1 MARTRLDRRNDFDEF
16 YGTAVATFTR
26 FRENDSRAE
35 KFQREY
41 MLSICPGSR
50 AGGTDKRMVEVFWG
64 GRNFEIETQG
74 RNWKALTET
83 GATLLFT
90 RDDNGFAIVSL
101 YPAYTE
107 NRKPIETSI
116 TVNIWL
122 DPEKLKDEK
131 FLKSL
136 WDDFMAY
143 MEYTSL
149 DGNPTLW
156 QRLRISYLRH
166 FKHLVIDNK
175 WTPTK
180 FSASISRIRDLIVA
194 ACFSGAVLIY
204 FVNLTTKPNT
214 TETDTQLKEINKNL
228 ENVSKQLD
236 KISESRT
243 DIKTI
248 SIIADSIAT
257 KTKEILKIVDKRKTK
272 YRKTRK
278 PTA

>member
-1 MARTRLDRRNDFDEF
+1 MARTRQDRRNDFDEF

-26 FRENDSRAE
+26 FRNNDPRAE
-35 KFQREY
+35 KFQKEY
-41 MLSICPGSR
+41 MLNICPGSR

-122 DPEKLKDEK
+122 DPKRLKDEK
-131 FLKSL
+131 FIKSL
-136 WDDFMAY
+136 WNDFMAY

-156 QRLRISYLRH
+156 QRLRISYLRN

-180 FSASISRIRDLIVA
+180 FSVSINRIRDLVVA

-204 FVNLTTKPNT
+204 FVNVTTKPKT
-214 TETDTQLKEINKNL
+214 TETDTQLKEVNKNL
-228 ENVSKQLD
+228 ETVSKQLD
-236 KISESRT
+236 KISESNADLR
-243 DIKTI
+243 TI
-248 SIIADSIAT
+248 SITTDSLVV
-257 KTKEILKIVDKRKTK
+257 KTKEILKSIQKHKSKR
-272 YRKTRK
+272 
-278 PTA
+278 P

>member
-1 MARTRLDRRNDFDEF
+1 MAGTRQDRRNDFDEF
-16 YGTAVATFTR
+16 YEAAVATFTR
-26 FRENDSRAE
+26 FGENDPRAE

-41 MLSICPGSR
+41 MLHICPGSR
-50 AGGTDKRMVEVFWG
+50 AGGTDKRTIEVFWG

-83 GATLLFT
+83 GATLLFV
-90 RDDNGFAIVSL
+90 RDDNGFVIVSL

-107 NRKPIETSI
+107 NRKPFETAI
-116 TVNIWL
+116 TLDIWL
-122 DPEKLKDEK
+122 DPKRLKDEK

-136 WDDFMAY
+136 WNYFMAY

-156 QRLRISYLRH
+156 QRLKISYLRY
-166 FKHLVIDNK
+166 FKHLIIDNK

-180 FSASISRIRDLIVA
+180 FSASISRIRDLVVA

-204 FVNLTTKPNT
+204 FVNVTTKPKT
-214 TETDTQLKEINKNL
+214 TETDTRLKEVNKNL
-228 ENVSKQLD
+228 ETVSKQLD
-236 KISESRT
+236 KIPDINSNA

-248 SIIADSIAT
+248 SISVDSIEL
-257 KTKEILKIVDKRKTK
+257 KMKQILKTIEKHK
-272 YRKTRK
+272 
-278 PTA
+278 